1 MLINSNKLIS
11 TPVLSVQTTDSIG
24 SVSAPIINPDNFKIV
39 AFYLSGGVVDKST
52 NILATS
58 SIREYSKYGMVID
71 SIEELIGKS
80 DVVKIEKIIDLHF
93 ELIGLKV
100 ETKKGSKLGKVSG
113 FTFTSDDFTIQQIIV
128 KRPLV
133 KSFVDPEL
141 TIHRSEIVEVDDYKI
156 IVKDEEKTIKQKSMN
171 EDFVPNFVNPFRKTE
186 QDFVPTRTKTPAG
199 KDIE

>member
-1 MLINSNKLIS
+1 MLVNSDKLIN
-11 TPVLSVQTTDSIG
+11 TPILSMQTTSSIG

-39 AFYLSGGVVDKST
+39 AFYLAGGIINKSA

-58 SIREYSKYGMVID
+58 SIREYSRYGMVVD
-71 SIEELIGKS
+71 SIDEVVERD
-80 DVVKIEKIIDLHF
+80 DVVKISKIIDLHF
-93 ELIGLKV
+93 DLIGLKV
-100 ETKKGSKLGKVSG
+100 ETKKGSKLGKVVG

-141 TIHRSEIVEVDDYKI
+141 VIHRNEIVEVNDYKI
-156 IVKDEEKTIKQKSMN
+156 IVKDEEKTIKKKAMN

-186 QDFVPTRTKTPAG
+186 QDFAPTRTKTPAG